1 MMTVPVRV
9 KAQSETHNFITYD
22 TMYVYHYDAWHSF
35 NYYLRISRP
44 ANLFTAGNPDTAS
57 RPAIITMPGVGE
69 MGHDTTKLYTYGPH
83 YWLKNGWDGSVVL
96 ANGTHY
102 PILVTMICD
111 VSPPQPPVPGNLEIV
126 NYLIA
131 HYHIN
136 PKAVHLGGLS
146 EGAFTWSS
154 MLSYEV
160 TPGDEAGMKPIT
172 SVTLLSGAATST
184 GNWTIFGH
192 WAKKYHGK
200 AFLTVGY
207 ADAQTP
213 NPPQLEQAMNDS
225 AKGSAYFT
233 YNTLGG
239 GSHCCW
245 NSDYDPNQHNWQSFA
260 PLGTYI
266 TTSTDTNSRG
276 TYVNGWSI
284 FQWMLRQGDTTLV
297 GSGAPPPTTPGPPS
311 ASAGTAQ
318 TVTLPANTVTLTG
331 SGSET
336 NGTITSYA
344 WTQTAGPSGATI
356 AAAGQATT
364 SVNALTQ
371 GTYTFQLTV
380 TDNSGVTATS
390 TVQVTVN
397 AASGPSGP
405 TGVGPLP
412 IKKVVPMEYWTGY
425 WGAND
430 TLYAYSNNS
439 ASPVALPIPGGQT
452 VKAAYGGFNK
462 LWAVSNTGQFYG
474 SSNYNNGGSISWT
487 LIPTDTSGAML
498 NDVINVWAY
507 QNSYVIERSDSS
519 LWSGGIDYYLLYH
532 TTGTINMA
540 PMRMSPAG
548 LKFAKVAMGAQHC
561 VALTTDGKVYRWDY
575 NQGNTT
581 PTLMSTPRP
590 AVDIAASDFNSVMAI
605 VAQASGDQ
613 TVGSI
618 YAWGDS
624 WGTWGA
630 TSAASYSSLT
640 DVSSLWTAGP
650 WKKISMDANTMHAIN
665 SSGALYGAGYNPQG
679 EVGNGVEFIN
689 RYTYPNWRHYGWDF
703 GNYEDGT
710 APTAIAP
717 GTVFTDIY
725 DNPFF
730 TFYKFAKDASGNLY
744 SWGRGKTLVLGN
756 GLFSGDASNASD
768 PNLWDVTKPTKVNPL
783 SSPVTVYTPTLPV
796 SGAGPSQTISTSS
809 TTVAV
814 TGHPVF
820 QVNGTDTICCSYAAF
835 QWTQVSGP
843 GGATIVSPTSKST
856 VINGLTNGTYKFQV
870 LTTDTHNGLDTAS
883 VQIVCNVSG
892 STPTVSAGSN
902 QTITL
907 PTNTVTLA
915 GTASESGGT
924 IASYAWTQISGPSTA
939 NFGSAGLA
947 TTTAS
952 GLVQGV
958 YRFQL
963 MVTDLAGVTASAT
976 VQVTVNAAVVA
987 GPPVSNAGSD
997 QTITLPTSSVTLT
1010 GSGSE
1015 TNGTIVSYAWTQ
1027 LSGPS
1032 TASFGSA
1039 GLATT
1044 TASGL
1049 VQGVY
1054 RFELTVTDNS
1064 GMTATATVQVTV
1076 NAAPVVP
1083 GPPSANAG
1091 SNQTITLPTNSVTL
1105 TGSGSETN
1113 GTIVSYA
1120 WTQVNGPSTATIG
1133 TATSAT
1139 TAVSGLVQGVY
1150 RFQLTVT
1157 DNSGVTASA
1166 TVQVTVNAAPVVP
1179 GPPSANA
1186 GADQTITLP
1195 TSSVSLSGSGSETNG
1210 TIVSYAWTQV
1220 SGPSTATIGSA
1231 GSAATTVN
1239 GLVQGTY
1246 KFQLTVTDNSGVTAT
1261 DVVLVTVNPA
1271 PIVPGPPSANA
1282 GSDQTI
1288 TLPANSVS
1296 LSGSGSETNGTIVS
1310 YAWTQVSGPST
1321 AVLGTAGSAATSVSG
1336 LVQGIYKLQLTVTD
1350 NSGVTA
1356 SDVVM
1361 VTVLPAVA
1369 IPGTPSANA
1378 GSDQTITLPTNSVS
1392 LFGSGSESNGTIAS
1406 YAWTQVSGPSTAIIG
1421 TPGSAATTVG
1431 SLTQGIYRFQLTV
1444 TDNSGVTASATVQ
1457 VTVNPAPA
1465 VPGPPSANA
1474 GTSQTITL
1482 PTDSVTLTGSG
1493 SETNGTIVSY
1503 AWTQLSGPSTA
1514 TISSAGSAT
1523 TLVGA
1528 LAEGVY
1534 RFQLTVTDNSGV
1546 TAIAT
1551 VQVTVNAA
1559 PVVPGP
1565 PSANAGSDQTIT
1577 LPTSSS
1583 SLSGSGSETNG
1594 TIVSYAWTQL
1604 SGPSTA
1610 VIGSAGSAATTVSS
1624 LVQGTY
1630 EFQLTVKDNSGVT
1643 ASDVVYVT
1651 VKAAPVV
1658 PGPPSANAGNDQTI
1672 TLPTSSS
1679 SLAGSGS
1686 ETNGTI
1692 VSYAWT
1698 QVSGPS
1704 TALIGTAG
1712 SAATTVSGLV
1722 QGAYTFKLTVTDNSG
1737 VTATDVVTVTVKAA
1751 TAVPGPPSA
1760 NAGSDQTITLPTSS
1774 ASLAGSGSE
1783 TNGTIV
1789 SYAWTQVSG
1798 PSTAVIGSAGSA
1810 ATTVSGLVKG
1820 VYRFELTVTDNSGVQ
1835 ATDIVTVTVNP
1846 LPLGP
1851 LTANAGTNQTITLP
1865 TNNVTLTGSGSETN
1879 GTIVSYAWS
1888 QIGGPTTATIDASSS
1903 AQTAVNGMAAAGL
1916 YTFQLTVTDA
1926 TGATATA
1933 TVTVTVKAHVP
1944 PVANAGPNQT
1954 TSVVNGLALNGTGSY
1969 DTDGTIVSYS
1979 WIQVSGAGGVTILNE
1994 NTATPTLDGLQI
2006 GTYVFELTVT
2016 DDAGASSTADVTITV
2031 SAGGSTSDTSS
2042 SQMPVAIA
2050 GADTT
2055 IYYPNGDT
2063 AVLNGSASY
2072 APGSSISS
2080 YTWAQ
2085 VSGPS
2090 ELSVTDGSSAV
2101 GWIAG
2106 MTPGN
2111 YVFRLTVSNLAGDTA
2126 SALVTVHVMDDQRLS
2141 DAISLFP
2148 NPVQV
2153 GQQMTVTGNNGYT
2166 GQVKFLIIDMRGNT
2180 VKTIVM
2186 DKQAPTFMET
2196 INVSGLSRGTYVL
2209 WVQFALGQ
2217 KPTALKFVVQ

>member
-1 MMTVPVRV
+1 MMTIPVGV
-9 KAQSETHNFITYD
+9 KAQSESHNFITYD

-44 ANLFTAGNPDTAS
+44 ANLFTAGNPDTAM

-83 YWLKNGWDGSVVL
+83 YWLLNGWDGSVVL
-96 ANGTHY
+96 GNGTHY

-154 MLSYEV
+154 MLSYEA

-192 WAKKYHGK
+192 WAKKYHGR

-225 AKGSAYFT
+225 VKGSAYFT

-276 TYVNGWSI
+276 TYVTGWSI

-297 GSGAPPPTTPGPPS
+297 GSGAPPPTPGAPS
-311 ASAGTAQ
+311 ASAGSAQ
-318 TVTLPANTVTLTG
+318 TVTLPTNTLTLTG

-336 NGTITSYA
+336 NGTIASYA
-344 WTQTAGPSGATI
+344 WTQTAGPSGATM

-364 SVNALTQ
+364 GVSGLTQ
-371 GTYTFQLTV
+371 GSYTFQLTV

-397 AASGPSGP
+397 AASVPPSGP

-439 ASPVALPIPGGQT
+439 ANPVALPLPGGQT
-452 VKAAYGGFNK
+452 VTAAYGGFNK

-474 SSNYNNGGSISWT
+474 SSNYNNGGAISWT
-487 LIPTDTSGAML
+487 LVPTDTSGATL
-498 NDVINVWAY
+498 NNVINVWSY
-507 QNSYVIERSDSS
+507 QNSYVIERADSS
-519 LWSGGIDYYLLYH
+519 LWSGGIDYYQLYH
-532 TTGTINMA
+532 STGTINMA
-540 PMRMSPAG
+540 PTRMSPAG

-561 VALTTDGKVYRWDY
+561 AALTTDGKVYRWDF

-590 AVDIAASDFNSVMAI
+590 VVDIAASDFNSVMAI

-613 TVGSI
+613 TVGNI
-618 YAWGDS
+618 YAWGDA

-630 TSAASYSSLT
+630 TSAASYTTLT
-640 DVSSLWTAGP
+640 DVSSVWTAGP

-717 GTVFTDIY
+717 GIVFTDIY

-730 TFYKFAKDASGNLY
+730 TFYKFAKDASGNIY

-756 GLFSGDASNASD
+756 GLFSGDTFNASD
-768 PNLWDVTKPTKVNPL
+768 PNLWDVTKPTKVTPL
-783 SSPVTVYTPTLPV
+783 SSPITIFAPTLPV
-796 SGAGPSQTISTSS
+796 SGAGPSQSVTTSS
-809 TTVAV
+809 ATVAV

-856 VINGLTNGTYKFQV
+856 VINGLVNGTYKFQV
-870 LTTDTHNGLDTAS
+870 LTTDSHNGLDTAS
-883 VQIVCNVSG
+883 VQIVCNMSG

-907 PTNTVTLA
+907 PTNTVTLV

-924 IASYAWTQISGPSTA
+924 IATYAWTQISGPSTA

-947 TTTAS
+947 TTTAN

-963 MVTDLAGVTASAT
+963 MVTDLLGVTATAT

-987 GPPVSNAGSD
+987 GPPVANAGSD
-997 QTITLPTSSVTLT
+997 QTITLP
-1010 GSGSE
+1010 
-1015 TNGTIVSYAWTQ
+1015 A
-1027 LSGPS
+1027 
-1032 TASFGSA
+1032 
-1039 GLATT
+1039 
-1044 TASGL
+1044 
-1049 VQGVY
+1049 
-1054 RFELTVTDNS
+1054 
-1064 GMTATATVQVTV
+1064 
-1076 NAAPVVP
+1076 
-1083 GPPSANAG
+1083 
-1091 SNQTITLPTNSVTL
+1091 NSVTL

-1120 WTQVNGPSTATIG
+1120 WTQVSGPSTASFGTAGVATTTAGGLLQGVYRFQLTVKDNSGVTANATVQVTVNAAPVVPGPPSANAGSAQTITLPTNSASLAGSGSETNGTIVSYAWTQVTGPSTATIG
-1133 TATSAT
+1133 TAGSAST
-1139 TAVSGLVQGVY
+1139 TVSALVQGIY

-1186 GADQTITLP
+1186 GSSVTITLP
-1195 TSSVSLSGSGSETNG
+1195 TSSTSLAGSGSETNG

-1231 GSAATTVN
+1231 GSAATTV
-1239 GLVQGTY
+1239 
-1246 KFQLTVTDNSGVTAT
+1246 
-1261 DVVLVTVNPA
+1261 
-1271 PIVPGPPSANA
+1271 
-1282 GSDQTI
+1282 
-1288 TLPANSVS
+1288 
-1296 LSGSGSETNGTIVS
+1296 
-1310 YAWTQVSGPST
+1310 
-1321 AVLGTAGSAATSVSG
+1321 SG
-1336 LVQGIYKLQLTVTD
+1336 LVQGAYTFKLTVTD

-1356 SDVVM
+1356 SDVVL
-1361 VTVLPAVA
+1361 VTVNPAAAV
-1369 IPGTPSANA
+1369 PGTPVANA
-1378 GSDQTITLPTNSVS
+1378 GVAQTITLPTSSVT
-1392 LFGSGSESNGTIAS
+1392 LAGSGSESGGTIAS
-1406 YAWTQVSGPSTAIIG
+1406 YAWAQLSGPSTATI
-1421 TPGSAATTVG
+1421 GSAG
-1431 SLTQGIYRFQLTV
+1431 SASTLASALVEGVYRFELTV

-1457 VTVNPAPA
+1457 ITVNAAPV

-1474 GTSQTITL
+1474 GSDVTITL
-1482 PTDSVTLTGSG
+1482 PTSSTSLAGSG

-1514 TISSAGSAT
+1514 AIGSAGSAAT
-1523 TLVGA
+1523 TVGGLVQGTY
-1528 LAEGVY
+1528 E
-1534 RFQLTVTDNSGV
+1534 FKLTVTDNSGV
-1546 TAIAT
+1546 TASD
-1551 VQVTVNAA
+1551 VMYVTVNAA

-1565 PSANAGSDQTIT
+1565 PSANAGSDVTIT
-1577 LPTSSS
+1577 LPTSS
-1583 SLSGSGSETNG
+1583 T
-1594 TIVSYAWTQL
+1594 
-1604 SGPSTA
+1604 
-1610 VIGSAGSAATTVSS
+1610 
-1624 LVQGTY
+1624 
-1630 EFQLTVKDNSGVT
+1630 
-1643 ASDVVYVT
+1643 
-1651 VKAAPVV
+1651 
-1658 PGPPSANAGNDQTI
+1658 
-1672 TLPTSSS
+1672 

-1704 TALIGTAG
+1704 TAVIGSAG

-1737 VTATDVVTVTVKAA
+1737 VTATDVITVTVKAA

-1774 ASLAGSGSE
+1774 TSLAGSGSE

-1789 SYAWTQVSG
+1789 SYAWTQASG

-1846 LPLGP
+1846 LPLGQ

-1879 GTIVSYAWS
+1879 GTVVSYAWK
-1888 QIGGPTTATIDASSS
+1888 QLGGPTTATINASSS

-1916 YTFQLTVTDA
+1916 YTFQLTVSDA

-1933 TVTVTVKAHVP
+1933 TVSVTVKSHVP
-1944 PVANAGPNQT
+1944 PVANAGPNTT
-1954 TSVVNGLALNGTGSY
+1954 TSVLNGYTLNGTGSY
-1969 DTDGTIVSYS
+1969 DVDGTIVSYS
-1979 WIQVSGAGGVTILNE
+1979 WVQISGAGGVTIVNE
-1994 NTATPTLDGLQI
+1994 NTAMPTLDGLQI
-2006 GTYVFELTVT
+2006 GVYVFQLTVT
-2016 DDAGASSTADVTITV
+2016 DDAGASATATVTITV
-2031 SAGGSTSDTSS
+2031 SANGSTSDTSS
-2042 SQMPVAIA
+2042 NQPPVAIA

-2072 APGSSISS
+2072 APGSTINTYSWSE
-2080 YTWAQ
+2080 

-2090 ELSVTDGSSAV
+2090 EMSVTNSSSAV

-2106 MTPGN
+2106 MAPGN
-2111 YVFRLTVSNLAGDTA
+2111 YVFRLTVSNMAGDTA
-2126 SALVTVHVMDDQRLS
+2126 SSLVTVHVLDNQRTS
-2141 DAISLFP
+2141 DVINLYP

-2153 GQQMTVTGNNGYT
+2153 GQQMTVTGSNGYA
-2166 GQVKFLIIDMRGNT
+2166 GQVKFTIIDMRGSLIRS
-2180 VKTIVM
+2180 VVM
-2186 DKQAPTFMET
+2186 DKQAPTFIQT
-2196 INVSGLSRGTYVL
+2196 ISVSGLSRGTYVL
-2209 WVQFALGQ
+2209 LIEFSQNQ

>member
-1 MMTVPVRV
+1 MAAPVGV
-9 KAQSETHNFITYD
+9 KAQTETHNFITYD
-22 TMYVYHYDAWHSF
+22 TMYVFHYDAWHSF

-44 ANLFTAGNPDTAS
+44 ANLFTAGSADTAM

-96 ANGTHY
+96 GNGTHY

-111 VSPPQPPVPGNLEIV
+111 VNPPQPPVPGNLEIV

-154 MLSYEV
+154 MLSYEAS
-160 TPGDEAGMKPIT
+160 PGDEAGMKPIT

-192 WAKKYHGK
+192 WAKKYHGR

-225 AKGSAYFT
+225 VKGSAYFT

-276 TYVNGWSI
+276 TYVTGWSI

-297 GSGAPPPTTPGPPS
+297 GSGAPPPVTPGPPS
-311 ASAGTAQ
+311 ANAGTAQ
-318 TVTLPANTVTLTG
+318 TVTLPSNTVTLTG

-336 NGTITSYA
+336 NGTIVSYA
-344 WTQTAGPSGATI
+344 WTQTAGPAGATI

-364 SVNALTQ
+364 AVSGLTQ
-371 GTYTFQLTV
+371 GSYTYQLTV

-397 AASGPSGP
+397 AASAPTGP

-412 IKKVVPMEYWTGY
+412 IKKVVLMEYWTGY

-439 ASPVALPIPGGQT
+439 ALPVAIPLPGGQT

-474 SSNYNNGGSISWT
+474 SSNYNNGGVITWT
-487 LIPTDTSGAML
+487 LVPTDTSGATL
-498 NDVINVWAY
+498 NNVINVWSY
-507 QNSYVIERSDSS
+507 QNSFIIERSDSS

-532 TTGTINMA
+532 TTGTVNMA

-575 NQGNTT
+575 NQGNIT

-613 TVGSI
+613 TVGNI

-650 WKKISMDANTMHAIN
+650 WKKLSMDANTMHAIN

-717 GTVFTDIY
+717 GVVFTDIY

-768 PNLWDVTKPTKVNPL
+768 PNLFDVTKPTIVNPL
-783 SSPVTVYTPTLPV
+783 SSPVKIYTPTLPV

-809 TTVAV
+809 ATVAV

-856 VINGLTNGTYKFQV
+856 VINGLVNGTYKFQV
-870 LTTDTHNGLDTAS
+870 LTTDSHNGLDTAS
-883 VQIVCNVSG
+883 VQIVCNMSG
-892 STPTVSAGSN
+892 ATPTVSAGSN

-907 PTNTVTLA
+907 PINTVTLV

-924 IASYAWTQISGPSTA
+924 IASYAWTQVSGPSTA

-947 TTTAS
+947 TSTAN

-963 MVTDLAGVTASAT
+963 TVTDQLGVTASAT
-976 VQVTVNAAVVA
+976 VQVTVNAAVVP

-1015 TNGTIVSYAWTQ
+1015 TNGTIVSYTWTQ
-1027 LSGPS
+1027 VSGPS
-1032 TASFGSA
+1032 TATFGSA

-1044 TASGL
+1044 TAGGL

-1054 RFELTVTDNS
+1054 RFQLTVKDNS
-1064 GMTATATVQVTV
+1064 GVTASATVQVTV

-1091 SNQTITLPTNSVTL
+1091 TAQTITLPTNSVTL

-1120 WTQVNGPSTATIG
+1120 WTQVTGPAGATIA
-1133 TATSAT
+1133 TAGSAAT
-1139 TAVSGLVQGVY
+1139 TVSGLVQGVY

-1186 GADQTITLP
+1186 GSSVTITLP
-1195 TSSVSLSGSGSETNG
+1195 TSSTSLAGSGSETNG
-1210 TIVSYAWTQV
+1210 TIVSYAWTLVSGPSAVTFGSAGSAATTISGLVQGTYTIKLTV
-1220 SGPSTATIGSA
+1220 TDNSGVSASDVVLVTVNPAVAVPGTPVANAGTDITITLPTSSATLSGSGSESGGTIASYAWTQLSGPSTATIGSA
-1231 GSAATTVN
+1231 GSA
-1239 GLVQGTY
+1239 
-1246 KFQLTVTDNSGVTAT
+1246 
-1261 DVVLVTVNPA
+1261 
-1271 PIVPGPPSANA
+1271 
-1282 GSDQTI
+1282 
-1288 TLPANSVS
+1288 
-1296 LSGSGSETNGTIVS
+1296 
-1310 YAWTQVSGPST
+1310 ST
-1321 AVLGTAGSAATSVSG
+1321 AVSG
-1336 LVQGIYKLQLTVTD
+1336 LVQGVYRFELTVTD
-1350 NSGVTA
+1350 ALN
-1356 SDVVM
+1356 
-1361 VTVLPAVA
+1361 
-1369 IPGTPSANA
+1369 
-1378 GSDQTITLPTNSVS
+1378 
-1392 LFGSGSESNGTIAS
+1392 
-1406 YAWTQVSGPSTAIIG
+1406 
-1421 TPGSAATTVG
+1421 
-1431 SLTQGIYRFQLTV
+1431 
-1444 TDNSGVTASATVQ
+1444 VTASATVQ
-1457 VTVNPAPA
+1457 VTVNAAPV
-1465 VPGPPSANA
+1465 VPGPPSADA
-1474 GTSQTITL
+1474 GSDVTITL
-1482 PTDSVTLTGSG
+1482 PTNTASLAGSG

-1503 AWTQLSGPSTA
+1503 AWTQLSGPTTA
-1514 TISSAGSAT
+1514 TIGTAGSAAT
-1523 TLVGA
+1523 TVGGLVQGTY
-1528 LAEGVY
+1528 E
-1534 RFQLTVTDNSGV
+1534 FKLTVKDNSGV
-1546 TAIAT
+1546 TASD
-1551 VQVTVNAA
+1551 VVYVTVNAA

-1577 LPTSSS
+1577 LPT
-1583 SLSGSGSETNG
+1583 
-1594 TIVSYAWTQL
+1594 
-1604 SGPSTA
+1604 
-1610 VIGSAGSAATTVSS
+1610 
-1624 LVQGTY
+1624 
-1630 EFQLTVKDNSGVT
+1630 NSV
-1643 ASDVVYVT
+1643 
-1651 VKAAPVV
+1651 
-1658 PGPPSANAGNDQTI
+1658 N
-1672 TLPTSSS
+1672 
-1679 SLAGSGS
+1679 LAGSGS

-1698 QVSGPS
+1698 QESGPS
-1704 TALIGTAG
+1704 TGVIGSAG
-1712 SAATTVSGLV
+1712 SAATTVTGLV
-1722 QGAYTFKLTVTDNSG
+1722 QGTYQFKLTVKDNSG
-1737 VTATDVVTVTVKAA
+1737 VTATDVVMVTVKAA

-1774 ASLAGSGSE
+1774 ANLSGSGSE

-1798 PSTAVIGSAGSA
+1798 PSAAVIGSAGTA

-1846 LPLGP
+1846 LALGT
-1851 LTANAGTNQTITLP
+1851 LYANAGTNQTITLP

-1879 GTIVSYAWS
+1879 GTIVSYAWT
-1888 QIGGPTTATIDASSS
+1888 QIGGPTTAAIDASSS

-1933 TVTVTVKAHVP
+1933 TVSVTVKSHVP
-1944 PVANAGPNQT
+1944 PVADAGPNT
-1954 TSVVNGLALNGTGSY
+1954 TTAVLNGYTLNGTGSY
-1969 DTDGTIVSYS
+1969 DVDGTIVSYS
-1979 WIQVSGAGGVTILNE
+1979 WTQVSGAGGVTITNA
-1994 NTATPTLDGLQI
+1994 NSAMPTLDGLQY
-2006 GTYVFELTVT
+2006 GVYVFELTVT
-2016 DDAGASSTADVTITV
+2016 DDAGASATAMVTITV
-2031 SAGGSTSDTSS
+2031 SVNGGTSDTSS
-2042 SQMPVAIA
+2042 IQPPVAIA

-2072 APGSSISS
+2072 APGSVINTYSW
-2080 YTWAQ
+2080 TQ

-2090 ELSVTDGSSAV
+2090 DMSVTNSSSAV
-2101 GWIAG
+2101 GWVSG

-2111 YVFRLTVSNLAGDTA
+2111 YVFRLTVTNMAGDTA
-2126 SALVTVHVMDDQRLS
+2126 SSLVTVHVLDNQRTT
-2141 DAISLFP
+2141 DVISLYP

-2153 GQQMTVTGNNGYT
+2153 GQQMTVTGSNGYA
-2166 GQVKFLIIDMRGNT
+2166 GQVKFTIVDMRGSLIRS
-2180 VKTIVM
+2180 VVM
-2186 DKQAPTFMET
+2186 DKQAPTFIQT
-2196 INVSGLSRGTYVL
+2196 ISVSGLSRGTYVL
-2209 WVQFALGQ
+2209 LIEFSQNQ